1 MYVVFAIVVVV
12 VVGYSFVKGR
22 QEQRQRLQKKIRDS
36 WGNAS
41 NREFSY
47 DEFESVSHYFQA
59 HKHESDF
66 YLDDITWND
75 LGMDDLFLLI
85 NQTMSSVGEEYLYYL
100 LRTPVREQSML
111 DERKRL
117 SDFFTEHKQV
127 REKVQTILAQIGYTR
142 HFSLVDYLQNMKE
155 LKQHSSLHHYLG
167 WCLYAISVVLF
178 FLQPGVG
185 ILAFLV
191 SLVIN
196 IVYYFKEK
204 AMVENYFVCIGAV
217 TRLSSVSQKMAK
229 LEIPELQI
237 YLDELGNIAKE
248 MQSVAKDARWIG
260 NGGVQLNFQLSDV
273 CMEYIRMLTHIDL
286 IKFNHV
292 VSKVKD
298 KQEQVERMYQILGLF
313 EGMIAAASFQKMMPY
328 TCTPVFRAQK
338 QVDYQE
344 VYHPMVKNPV
354 ANSIHETHPVLLTGS
369 NASGKST
376 FLKTVAIN
384 AILAQEF
391 NFALAKRY
399 EGSFYRIYSS
409 MALKDNL
416 LGSESY
422 YIVEI
427 KSLKRILDAAKQQDG
442 FVLCFVDEVLR
453 GTNTVERVA
462 ASSKILQ
469 CLAQEGVMCFAATH
483 DIELTQLLEEDY
495 SNYHFREEVGE
506 NDVIFNYRLYTGRA
520 TTRNAIRLLEKMGYD
535 AHITQEADATA
546 RHFLETGEW
555 KLI

>member
-12 VVGYSFVKGR
+12 VVGCSFVKGR
-22 QEQRQRLQKKIRDS
+22 QEQRQRLQRKIRNS
-36 WGNAS
+36 WGNVS
-41 NREFSY
+41 SREFGY

-59 HKHESDF
+59 HKQESDF

-75 LGMDDLFLLI
+75 LGMDDLFLLM
-85 NQTMSSVGEEYLYYL
+85 NQTMSSVGEEYLYHL
-100 LRTPVREQSML
+100 LRTPVQEQSTL

-117 SDFFTEHKQV
+117 MDFFRGNREV
-127 REKVQTILAQIGYTR
+127 REMVQSILAQIGYTR
-142 HFSLVDYLQNMKE
+142 HFSLVDYLQNMRE
-155 LKQHSSLHHYLG
+155 FKQHSNLHHYLG

-178 FLQPGVG
+178 FLQPGIG

-217 TRLSSVSQKMAK
+217 TRLSNVSQKMAK
-229 LEIPELQI
+229 LEIPELQS
-237 YLDELGNIAKE
+237 YLNELGETAKQ

-260 NGGVQLNFQLSDV
+260 NGGVQLNLQLSDV
-273 CMEYIRMLTHIDL
+273 FMEYIRMLTHIDL

-292 VSKVKD
+292 ISKVKD
-298 KQEQVERMYQILGLF
+298 KQTQVERMYQILGLF
-313 EGMIAAASFQKMMPY
+313 EGMIAAASFQTMMPY
-328 TCTPVFRAQK
+328 TCTPVFHAQK
-338 QVDYQE
+338 RVDYQE

-399 EGSFYRIYSS
+399 GGSFYRIYSS

-469 CLAQEGVMCFAATH
+469 CLAREGVMCFAATH

-506 NDVIFNYRLYTGRA
+506 NDVIFNYRLYAGRA